1 MCATMSNPLPKFNFA
16 IIRHKGDLNHATT
29 ADGKRVHRQKSLY
42 FEGHG
47 LILCAPYDN
56 HFVFDD
62 PMGKKLIGRWS
73 PMCSCGSP
81 AVIVGYNAYIKD
93 ATPTNKSES
102 SIPGEM
108 IVCYFHATT
117 GKHADGSS

>member
-1 MCATMSNPLPKFNFA
+1 MSKKNGNGIPPIKFA
-16 IIRHKGDLNHATT
+16 IIQHRGDLMSATT
-29 ADGKRVHRQKSLY
+29 ADGVKVHRQENIF

-47 LILCAPYDN
+47 FIKCASYDN

-62 PMGKKLIGRWS
+62 PMSKKIKGRWT

-93 ATPTNKSES
+93 ATPTNRNES
-102 SIPGEM
+102 SIPGEL
-108 IVCYFHATT
+108 IVCYMHVMS
-117 GKHADGSS
+117 GKHADGST

>member
-1 MCATMSNPLPKFNFA
+1 MKEQKLPKIKFA
-16 IIRHKGDLNHATT
+16 IIHHRGDLDTAVT
-29 ADGKRVHRQKSLY
+29 ADGVRVYRQDKIW

-47 LILCAPYDN
+47 LVKCASYDN

-62 PMGKKLIGRWS
+62 PMAKKKKGRWT

-93 ATPTNKSES
+93 ATPTNRNES
-102 SIPGEM
+102 SIPGEL
-108 IVCYFHATT
+108 IVCYLHVTS
-117 GKHADGSS
+117 GRHADGSN